1 MSKSYHIP
9 VLLKESI
16 KGLNI
21 IPDGVYVDATF
32 GGGGHTKEILN
43 HLNSSGKVIAFDQDA
58 DAIENQIEDK
68 RLKLI
73 KSNFKY
79 LINHLNYLQINKIDG
94 LLADFGISSYQIDT
108 EVRGFS
114 IRFNSDLDMRM
125 NKDQKKE
132 AKQILNKY
140 SSDDLNYIFKNFGE
154 LNNYKKVTQTII
166 SQRSKQKIVTTG
178 DLINILKPISPP
190 KNNNKFLAK
199 IFQAIRIE
207 VNDELSVIKK
217 LLEASSQYLNKGGR
231 LVCISYHSLEDRLVK
246 RYIQNGSF
254 NQQLESDIYGNIKT
268 SFKKIGKIVT
278 PSEDELNKNK
288 RSRSAKL
295 RIAEKIWKIFYRL

>member
-16 KGLNI
+16 NGLNI
-21 IPDGVYVDATF
+21 LPNGVYVDATF

-43 HLNSSGKVIAFDQDA
+43 YLNSSGKVIAFDQ

-79 LINHLNYLQINKIDG
+79 LTNHLNYLQINKIDG

-108 EVRGFS
+108 EIRGFS

-217 LLEASSQYLNKGGR
+217 LLKASSQYLNKGGR

-254 NQQLESDIYGNIKT
+254 NQLVESDIYGNKNT
-268 SFKKIGKIVT
+268 YFRKIGKIVT
-278 PSEDELNKNK
+278 PSKYELNKNK

-295 RIAEKIWKIFYRL
+295 RIAEKI